1 MKVAVLFCHSDEQA
15 PNEVAEKELDRQYK
29 LLSQYANEHG
39 FELEHLFCHVGE
51 LDYEHPDDVLLR
63 FLRGLQNSRSSI
75 VIAETRDYFPDSQMR
90 FIPPV
95 QACFLKEHIQQV
107 EIGSRQRPLSIE
119 KEALSG
125 QTYLYSKKKKEK
137 TVEIR

>member
-1 MKVAVLFCHSDEQA
+1 MKAAVLFCHSDEQEL
-15 PNEVAEKELDRQYK
+15 NKVVGKELGRQYTQ
-29 LLSQYANEHG
+29 LSQYANAYG
-39 FELEHLFCHVGE
+39 FELEQVFFHIGQ

-63 FLRGLQNSRSSI
+63 FLRGLQNSRSNI

-107 EIGSRQRPLSIE
+107 EMGSRQRPLPIE
-119 KEALSG
+119 KKALSG
-125 QTYLYSKKKKEK
+125 QTYLYSKKEKEK

>member
-1 MKVAVLFCHSDEQA
+1 MKAAVLFCHTDEQE
-15 PNEVAEKELDRQYK
+15 PNAAVERELGRQYTQ
-29 LLSQYANEHG
+29 LSQYANAYG
-39 FELEHLFCHVGE
+39 FELEQVFFHVGQ

-119 KEALSG
+119 KEVLSG
-125 QTYLYSKKKKEK
+125 KTYLYSKKKKEK